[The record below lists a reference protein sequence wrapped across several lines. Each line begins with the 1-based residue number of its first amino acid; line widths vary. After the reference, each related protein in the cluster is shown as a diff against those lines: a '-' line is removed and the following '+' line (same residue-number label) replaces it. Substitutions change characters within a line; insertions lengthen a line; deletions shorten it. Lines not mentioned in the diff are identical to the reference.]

1 MSDTVATGQ
10 KAPDFRLP
18 TTDGEVTLSSLLEK
32 GRVVLAFYSEDGTPS
47 CETEVAMLRD
57 SHEMLAEFGAAVVA
71 VSADSLDSHRAF
83 AERLGGVPF
92 PLASDTALEA
102 ARAYGV
108 VADDDPRRSRRA
120 AFVIDRD
127 GTVLAAIPHFQPN
140 NLSHVEAIFSALGA
154 EV

>member
-1 MSDTVATGQ
+1 MTDTVTAGH
-10 KAPDFRLP
+10 KAPDLRLQ
-18 TTDGEVTLSSLLEK
+18 TTDGEVTLSSLLQD
-32 GRVVLAFYSEDGTPS
+32 GRVVLAFYFEDGTPS

-57 SHEMLAEFGAAVVA
+57 SHEMLAEFGASVVA

-92 PLASDTALEA
+92 PLAADEALEA

-108 VADDDPRRSRRA
+108 VDEGDPRRSRRA
-120 AFVIDRD
+120 AFVIERD
-127 GTVLAAIPHFQPN
+127 GTVLLAIPHFQPN